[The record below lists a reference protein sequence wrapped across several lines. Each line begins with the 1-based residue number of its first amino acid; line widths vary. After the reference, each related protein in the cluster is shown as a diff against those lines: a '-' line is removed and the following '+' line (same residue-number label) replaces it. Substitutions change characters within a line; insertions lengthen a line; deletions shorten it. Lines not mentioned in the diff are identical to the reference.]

1 MGRSTFLEVIKIKLF
16 RGLKN
21 AVITENECI
30 DFCFIS
36 EAILIQRFCIED
48 TTTEI
53 SIWDIDEI
61 LFCVNYI
68 KIGNCEIHFSSVK
81 TYIRQVIN
89 LSKKGMKDLYI

>member
-16 RGLKN
+16 RGLNN
-21 AVITENECI
+21 AVIAENECI

-61 LFCVNYI
+61 LFCENYI
-68 KIGNCEIHFSSVK
+68 KLVIVK
-81 TYIRQVIN
+81 FTFRLQRHILGR
-89 LSKKGMKDLYI
+89 

>member
-1 MGRSTFLEVIKIKLF
+1 MYLLRC
-16 RGLKN
+16 LKE
-21 AVITENECI
+21 ATITENECI

-61 LFCVNYI
+61 LFCVNKI